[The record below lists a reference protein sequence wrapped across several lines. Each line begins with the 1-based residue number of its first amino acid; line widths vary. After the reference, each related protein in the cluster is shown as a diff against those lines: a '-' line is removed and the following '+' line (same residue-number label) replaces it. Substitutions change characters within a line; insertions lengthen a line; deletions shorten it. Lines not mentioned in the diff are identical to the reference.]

1 MTVSTRD
8 EIGRM
13 VDAEE
18 VALERVLNRLLD
30 IAKGSGSD
38 SLFDAGTLLKF
49 KFNELRSK
57 ERLLLREDA
66 EARAQMV
73 ISALSI
79 ARDLDEFRTSSAVVE
94 QPRHPSPPRRGHVI
108 APPPEE
114 TVVVRLKDAG
124 KTLSGG
130 GSVFQ
135 LHPTTLS
142 VERGEILSV
151 IGPNGSGK
159 STLMRILSG
168 TLAIDTGTIEYPA
181 ISTHADDWLTIAP
194 RIAYVQQFP
203 TAWKRPLLEVLR
215 FTAAVSGYGGLQNEQ
230 YVKYALARLGLSSHA
245 NKSWMQL
252 SGGFRTRFALARCL
266 VMQPA
271 LVLLDEPLAHLDIV
285 AQAAFLRDLR
295 DVALDGRFAVVMT
308 SQHIYEAEA
317 TSDKVMVLDEGHTA
331 FLGSTAEI
339 GVGDY
344 TLFEFGCDGSEETV
358 GAALAGAKVSSPMA
372 RRYLA
377 RAGSD
382 ARFQDVLRDLDSAG
396 VSLDYCRDLTRSSRR
411 FLKDTL

>member
-1 MTVSTRD
+1 MTDSVRD

-38 SLFDAGTLLKF
+38 SLFDAGTLLKY

-57 ERLLLREDA
+57 ERLLLREDPD
-66 EARAQMV
+66 ARAQMIV
-73 ISALSI
+73 TALSL
-79 ARDLDEFRTSSAVVE
+79 ARDLDEFRASPAAGQ
-94 QPRHPSPPRRGHVI
+94 QPRQPAPGRRRGTI

-135 LHPTTLS
+135 LHPTTLA
-142 VERGEILSV
+142 VERGEILSI

-168 TLAIDTGTIEYPA
+168 TLAIDIGTIEYPA
-181 ISTHADDWLTIAP
+181 ISTRADDWLTIAP

-203 TAWKRPLLEVLR
+203 KPWERPLLEVLR
-215 FTAAVSGYGGLQNEQ
+215 FTAAISGYRSSRNEQ
-230 YVKYALARLGLSSHA
+230 YVKYALARLGLSSHV
-245 NKSWMQL
+245 NKSWTQL

-266 VMQPA
+266 VMQPD
-271 LVLLDEPLAHLDIV
+271 LVLLDEPLAHLDVV

-295 DVALDGRFAVVMT
+295 DVTLDSRFTVIMT

-317 TSDKVMVLDEGHTA
+317 TSDKVMVLDEGHIV

-339 GVGDY
+339 RAGADS
-344 TLFEFGCDGSEETV
+344 LFEFGCDGSEEQV
-358 GAALAGAKVSSPMA
+358 AAALAGAKVSSPMP

-382 ARFQDVLRDLDSAG
+382 ARFHDVLRDLDSAG